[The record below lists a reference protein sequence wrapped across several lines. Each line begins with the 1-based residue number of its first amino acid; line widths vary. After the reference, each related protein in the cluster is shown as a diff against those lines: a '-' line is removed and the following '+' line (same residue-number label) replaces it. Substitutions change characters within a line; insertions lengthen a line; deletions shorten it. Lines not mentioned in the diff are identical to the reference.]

1 MIFRFTLISDEVEDF
16 IREYKID
23 SDATFYDLHQI
34 IQNSCHFQDDQITS
48 FFLCNEDWEKEQ
60 EVVLEDM
67 GTSSSDEDLYVMRNT
82 LLSDLLEEEKQRMIY
97 VFDPL
102 NDRVFFMELTEI
114 VFGEQLENPVCSRQH
129 GEPPV
134 QISEDQMLTDSSMAS
149 DAKGKIDLDEEFYG
163 ADSFDGEEFDPEG
176 FDITEDKSC

>member
-23 SDATFYDLHQI
+23 ADATFYDLHQI
-34 IQNSCHFQDDQITS
+34 ILNSCQYENDQITS
-48 FFLCNEDWEKEQ
+48 FFLCNEEWEREQ

-82 LLSDLLEEEKQRMIY
+82 LLSELLEEEKQRLVY

-102 NDRVFFMELTEI
+102 NERMFFMELTEI
-114 VFGEQLENPVCSRQH
+114 IFGEQLEQPVCSRQH
-129 GEPPV
+129 GEPPLQHPDNDFDAV
-134 QISEDQMLTDSSMAS
+134 VPAVDS
-149 DAKGKIDLDEEFYG
+149 KGKMDLDEDFYG
-163 ADSFDGEEFDPEG
+163 DDSFDNEEFDPEG
-176 FDITEDKSC
+176 FDFTEDKSC

>member
-16 IREYKID
+16 IREFKID
-23 SDATFYDLHQI
+23 ADATFYDLHQI
-34 IQNSCHFQDDQITS
+34 ILKSCQYQNDQITS

-82 LLSDLLEEEKQRMIY
+82 LLSELLEEEKQRMIY

-102 NDRVFFMELTEI
+102 DGRVFFMELTEI
-114 VFGEQLENPVCSRQH
+114 IFGEQLEEPVCSRQH
-129 GEPPV
+129 GEAPLQYPDPELESTQPV
-134 QISEDQMLTDSSMAS
+134 TE
-149 DAKGKIDLDEEFYG
+149 AKGKMDMDEDFYG
-163 ADSFDGEEFDPEG
+163 DDSFDSEEFDPEG
-176 FDITEDKSC
+176 FDVTEDKSC

>member
-34 IQNSCHFQDDQITS
+34 ILNSCQYENDQITS
-48 FFLCNEDWEKEQ
+48 FFLCNEEWEREQ

-82 LLSDLLEEEKQRMIY
+82 LLSELLEEEKQRLVY

-102 NDRVFFMELTEI
+102 NERMFFMELTEI
-114 VFGEQLENPVCSRQH
+114 VFGEQLEQPVCSRQH
-129 GEPPV
+129 GEPPL
-134 QISEDQMLTDSSMAS
+134 QHPDNDF
-149 DAKGKIDLDEEFYG
+149 DAVVPVVDGKGKMDLDEDFYG
-163 ADSFDGEEFDPEG
+163 NDSFDNEEFDPEG
-176 FDITEDKSC
+176 FDFTEDKSC